1 MDPDVVI
8 VGAGPVGLM
17 LAGELCLAGVRP
29 ADTGAPAAA
38 ARDPEGPRLQR
49 ADRGTA
55 ALAGPAGPDRSGQL
69 IRLDAHIAWA
79 AATGEPAGTAVP
91 ALRGALSRWFGL
103 PRPAQNRPG
112 VLERG

>member
-1 MDPDVVI
+1 MDADVVI

-29 ADTGAPAAA
+29 LVLERPAD
-38 ARDPEGPRLQR
+38 
-49 ADRGTA
+49 
-55 ALAGPAGPDRSGQL
+55 ALL
-69 IRLDAHIAWA
+69 IRPDAHIAWA

-103 PRPAQNRPG
+103 PRPVQNRPG
-112 VLERG
+112 VLERDSNSGIMRP